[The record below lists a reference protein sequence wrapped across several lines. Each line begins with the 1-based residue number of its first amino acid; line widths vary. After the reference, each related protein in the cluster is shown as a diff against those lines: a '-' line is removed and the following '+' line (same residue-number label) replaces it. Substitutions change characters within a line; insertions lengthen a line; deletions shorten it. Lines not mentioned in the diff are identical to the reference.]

1 MATQLYRTMSGYD
14 CRNKCVFSFCLSD
27 EMLRV
32 MGQTGRRQVD
42 SYRVVGQQ
50 QQKSDRR

>member
-14 CRNKCVFSFCLSD
+14 CRNECVFSFCLSD
-27 EMLRV
+27 EMLWV
-32 MGQTGRRQVD
+32 MGQTGTTSGRPLQSR
-42 SYRVVGQQ
+42 GQQ